1 MVPQQRAAAGG
12 ILQVRGLDAP
22 TRWCHDEVVRRPRR
36 SPRQR
41 DDFLRPYRVGATVLL
56 VLGVLC
62 LLVELQSASLVFWT
76 GERVP
81 GTNDGGI
88 IYYTVDGQNR
98 TLNDPREAPARPEP
112 VVVYADP
119 EDSSRDRSSSLARGF
134 DAVFVFS
141 PFVAAAGVITVG
153 LVRRRGFRR
162 RVAAAGPLPPLRP
175 GSAGEPHPSRSSRW
189 PRSSR

>member
-1 MVPQQRAAAGG
+1 MP
-12 ILQVRGLDAP
+12 
-22 TRWCHDEVVRRPRR
+22 RRPQ
-36 SPRQR
+36 SNG
-41 DDFLRPYRVGATVLL
+41 FLKPYRVGATVLL
-56 VLGVLC
+56 VLGALC
-62 LLVELQSASLVFWT
+62 LLVELQSPSLIFWT

-98 TLNDPREAPARPEP
+98 TLNDPREPPARPEP

-119 EDSSRDRSSSLARGF
+119 EDASRDRSSNLARGF
-134 DAVFVFS
+134 DLVFVLS
-141 PFVAAAGVITVG
+141 PFVAAGAVVAVG
-153 LVRRRGFRR
+153 LVRRRQFRR

-175 GSAGEPHPSRSSRW
+175 GSAGGPRPSRSSRW